1 MRGNEI
7 EGTEDIAFSQSRDIP
22 CEMMAGKVDYVGADS
37 GKRIDVVL
45 GTSGNFFLIVS
56 VKYEDGERGVGVRER
71 GEGGM

>member
-1 MRGNEI
+1 
-7 EGTEDIAFSQSRDIP
+7 
-22 CEMMAGKVDYVGADS
+22 MMAGKVDYVGADS